1 MRPEVRHRAM
11 IAPNPP
17 LQRVCLVALI
27 LLAGVGTHG
36 ASAAGTSIV
45 PRNAVT
51 RRTTAH
57 GRAGIAAAEFLADE
71 DATRLSCPGNVRAG
85 EIVELRWSAP
95 SADIEEL
102 EIMLSLDGGR
112 TYDVRVSPELD
123 PRANV
128 WRWRV
133 PNLPTSDARLRLRLG
148 TRRGER
154 EGMPTRAFTILAASD
169 RPIERRQ
176 VHEGRWWDGPDAFE
190 RVAPLA
196 SLGAPGE
203 SLQSSAQERA
213 AALPPR
219 TPDVAEE
226 CVTSGSAPATTVTD
240 PATAARS
247 APHAA
252 RFFPLRN

>member
-1 MRPEVRHRAM
+1 MN
-11 IAPNPP
+11 APIPP
-17 LQRVCLVALI
+17 LQRACLVALI
-27 LLAGVGTHG
+27 LLAGVGAHRT
-36 ASAAGTSIV
+36 SAAGTSIP
-45 PRNAVT
+45 PRRAAT
-51 RRTTAH
+51 RRAMAPERSGT
-57 GRAGIAAAEFLADE
+57 AAAEFDADE
-71 DATRLSCPGNVRAG
+71 DASRLSCPGDVRAG

-95 SADIEEL
+95 SAEVEEL

-154 EGMPTRAFTILAASD
+154 EGVPTRAFTILGASD

-190 RVAPLA
+190 RMAPLA
-196 SLGAPGE
+196 SLGASGE
-203 SLQSSAQERA
+203 SLQSSARERT

-219 TPDVAEE
+219 TPDVSEE
-226 CVTSGSAPATTVTD
+226 CATSESAPNTAVTD
-240 PATAARS
+240 PATAAPS
-247 APHAA
+247 ARHAT